1 MKQPQH
7 PTADAALDLAAAAL
21 GFLASDSERLGR
33 FLALSGLA
41 PGDVRAA
48 AADPGFLP
56 AVLDYVLAD
65 ETLLVAFAASQGT
78 PPERVSRARAAL
90 GTVHYDRST

>member
-1 MKQPQH
+1 MKQLQH

-21 GFLASDSERLGR
+21 GFLASDPERLGR
-33 FLALSGLA
+33 FLALSGLD
-41 PGDVRAA
+41 PSGVRAA

-65 ETLLVAFAASQGT
+65 ETLLVAFAGSQGT
-78 PPERVSRARAAL
+78 EPERVSRARAAL
-90 GTVHYDRST
+90 GGVAYDRST